1 MNRVSSSPLTL
12 VVLAA
17 GWGQRFGGMKQ
28 MARVG
33 PVGQY
38 LLDYAMYDAARAGFD
53 RVVFVLRESIRHDFE
68 QDFMRP
74 LRTHLL
80 LDHVLQGLDDLPP
93 GFTLPPGRTKPWGTL
108 HALWSAR
115 HAVKHPFALINA
127 DDFYG
132 APAFQA
138 VADFLRSAPVTAKGQ
153 LQGCM
158 AGYDMSRTLTE
169 HGGVNRGLCDI
180 QDGLLR
186 TVREYTQIA
195 RDAQGVIRGLN
206 PDGEPEVLS
215 PHACVSMNLW
225 AWNSDIFASVEAY
238 LNRFFST
245 RIGDPLAEAYV
256 PSWWDEVLH
265 KGQGVCQV
273 LPSTAQ
279 WAGLTYP
286 QDQAHVKAHLTDLTK
301 QGHYPEDLWAQPLF
315 IQG

>member
-1 MNRVSSSPLTL
+1 MHRVSSSPLTL

-33 PVGQY
+33 PSGQY
-38 LLDYAMYDAARAGFD
+38 LLDYAMYDAARAGFE
-53 RVVFVLRESIRHDFE
+53 RVVFVLRENMLNDFA

-74 LRTHLL
+74 LRSHLQ
-80 LDHVLQGLDDLPP
+80 LDHVLQGLDDLPS
-93 GFTLPPGRTKPWGTL
+93 GFVLPPGRAKPWGTL

-115 HAVKHPFALINA
+115 HAVRHPFALINA

-138 VADFLRSAPVTAKGQ
+138 VADFLRSAPVAGKGQ

-158 AGYDMSRTLTE
+158 AGYDMSRTLSA
-169 HGGVNRGLCDI
+169 HGGVNRGLCDM
-180 QDGLLR
+180 QGGLLR
-186 TVREYTQIA
+186 TVREYTHIA

-206 PDGEPEVLS
+206 PDGESEVLS
-215 PHACVSMNLW
+215 PQACVSMNLW

-238 LNRFFST
+238 LTRFFST
-245 RIGDPLAEAYV
+245 RMGDLEAEAYV

-265 KGQGVCQV
+265 NGKGVCKV

-286 QDQAHVKAHLTDLTK
+286 QDQGHVRAHLSGLIA
-301 QGHYPEDLWAQPLF
+301 QGQYPADLWAQPPL

>member
-1 MNRVSSSPLTL
+1 MHRVSSSPLTL

-33 PVGQY
+33 PSGQY
-38 LLDYAMYDAARAGFD
+38 LLDYAMYDAARAGFE
-53 RVVFVLRESIRHDFE
+53 RVVFVLRENMQHDFE
-68 QDFMRP
+68 QNFIRP
-74 LRTHLL
+74 LRPHLQ
-80 LDHVLQGLDDLPP
+80 LDHVLQGLEDLPP
-93 GFTLPPGRTKPWGTL
+93 GFALPPGRAKPWGTL

-115 HAVKHPFALINA
+115 HAVQHPFALINA

-138 VADFLRSAPVTAKGQ
+138 VADFLRSAPAAGKGL

-158 AGYDMSRTLTE
+158 AGYEISRTLSE

-180 QDGLLR
+180 QNGLLR

-195 RDAQGVIRGLN
+195 RDAHGLIRGLN
-206 PDGEPEVLS
+206 PEGEPEVLNS
-215 PHACVSMNLW
+215 QACVSMNLW

-238 LNRFFST
+238 LTRFFST
-245 RIGDPLAEAYV
+245 CMSDLQAEAYV

-265 KGQGVCQV
+265 KGRGVCQV
-273 LPSTAQ
+273 LPSGAQ

-286 QDQAHVKAHLTDLTK
+286 QDQVHVKAHLSDLIARG
-301 QGHYPEDLWAQPLF
+301 QYPAELWAQPL
-315 IQG
+315 